1 MRQVLKMGITAAALL
16 RRMNDPTLAPTVAS
30 GSFFVNRHPAPDRT
44 AIAAA
49 RFHWRS
55 WPASTRPQHRFF
67 ASWSGGGRRAV
78 EADAFERL
86 EFDIR
91 TGRIIAT
98 VSTRTLG
105 NKGTPIGT
113 GRWVR

>member
-1 MRQVLKMGITAAALL
+1 MGAA
-16 RRMNDPTLAPTVAS
+16 
-30 GSFFVNRHPAPDRT
+30 
-44 AIAAA
+44 
-49 RFHWRS
+49 
-55 WPASTRPQHRFF
+55 
-67 ASWSGGGRRAV
+67 RAV

-105 NKGTPIGT
+105 NKGVTHQLQG
-113 GRWVR
+113 WVC